1 MTLLDKAEILKTEY
15 QSECIPN
22 VKLYQTGNMRAN
34 IHVVEIN
41 DSNVLVVIGVDY
53 ATDTNS
59 SGRNAGWVERTQQRV
74 ADALGGNLK
83 IQNVEGEF

>member
-22 VKLYQTGNMRAN
+22 VKLYQTGN
-34 IHVVEIN
+34 VVEIN